1 MLLSCD
7 APGLLDVEVYN
18 PHCQMAQEAECAQ
31 EAEQEVQ
38 EPEDR
43 LAHQLEVLEAVGSL
57 EHQLAQAEQALVA
70 HLHAQVHPSPLQP
83 EKQVLPEY
91 SRAGW
96 ELREYQDAQQTR
108 EEHPGVHPEDG
119 GD

>member
-7 APGLLDVEVYN
+7 VPGLLDVEVEN

-38 EPEDR
+38 EPEER
-43 LAHQLEVLEAVGSL
+43 HAHQLEALEAVGSL

-70 HLHAQVHPSPLQP
+70 HLDAQVHPSPPQP
-83 EKQVLPEY
+83 EKQVLLEY
-91 SRAGW
+91 PRAGW

-108 EEHPGVHPEDG
+108 EERAGARPEV
-119 GD
+119 